1 MVHYNSPGIL
11 VIILTPATLLLM
23 YFLYRYIK
31 RKNLQKQKAVKKDET
46 VLAIE

>member
-11 VIILTPATLLLM
+11 VIILMPATLLMM